1 MIYYLEKQHSVCWMG
16 CILFWWL
23 DRERIHFQDH
33 AGCWQKLPPC
43 DCMRVQ
49 AFLLAVACSSLKV
62 AVFSVATYLTELAT
76 RVSHLKENQSSFQ
89 DLHPIKSGFPRKIF
103 LLINSKSI
111 DLRTLFIFKIPSS
124 LSISIGQKE
133 FTGLRHTEGKGIFQD
148 LNTQGSYH
156 REPILEYFLPY
167 WVTIFPRYMS
177 YSMYFISYV

>member
-1 MIYYLEKQHSVCWMG
+1 MTPKAAISYD
-16 CILFWWL
+16 FW
-23 DRERIHFQDH
+23 
-33 AGCWQKLPPC
+33 GS
-43 DCMRVQ
+43 
-49 AFLLAVACSSLKV
+49 FLSFLAVDRIVSCGVELRPEVTNHFLSHGLLTSWQFTSFKSVPEHLIYLISSD
-62 AVFSVATYLTELAT
+62 S
-76 RVSHLKENQSSFQ
+76 
-89 DLHPIKSGFPRKIF
+89 PRIIT

-148 LNTQGSYH
+148 LNTQGRYH